1 MKKTIIVL
9 LTVSLIGMGT
19 VSGSSKNGHGEFK
32 GNPIVKITSDGKLIS
47 SSNNFPAILVDGEP
61 YVPVNVLKSVG
72 MNAVW
77 NSKNQ
82 ILDVSKVN
90 RIYKFSFLSISQ
102 IYELTKSA
110 GVESV
115 QTMASKSQS
124 ETVFHLSKGMESWL
138 EDDLGFWKVIYYGS
152 SCEATMIRVVDPEG
166 NEFTVPTDIVVKF
179 KKKEVQDIEV
189 WKAYRLNGRPIY
201 TQ

>member
-9 LTVSLIGMGT
+9 LAVSLIGIGT
-19 VSGSSKNGHGEFK
+19 VSGSAKNRHGEFK

-47 SSNNFPAILVDGEP
+47 PNKFPAILIDGEP
-61 YVPVNVLKSVG
+61 YVPVNLLKSVG
-72 MNAVW
+72 LNAAW

-82 ILDVSKVN
+82 ILDISKVN
-90 RIYKFSFLSISQ
+90 RMYKFSFLSISQ

-115 QTMASKSQS
+115 QTIANKSQN
-124 ETVFHLSKGMESWL
+124 ETIFRLSKGMESWF

-152 SCEATMIRVVDPEG
+152 SCEAALIRVLDPEG

-179 KKKEVQDIEV
+179 KKKEVKDTEV
-189 WKAYRLNGRPIY
+189 WKAYRLNGCPIY
-201 TQ
+201 TE